1 MQARVMTARS
11 IRRIACTL
19 VAGLTAWL
27 AAGSGRAEFV
37 IARDG
42 AAVAT
47 IVSGGHAEQAELL
60 RDRLREITGATLP
73 IVGQGS
79 EAEGKPRIELAVADA
94 IPGLSAKPTALQGY
108 RLAASGDR
116 LALTARTPRGLT
128 YAVEGLLAGK
138 LGVRF
143 LTPDLT
149 LVPKSATL
157 TLADCDEVT
166 EPALPIRSVFL
177 ARDGKPDPWE
187 LANRGGGLPDDLIV
201 ARHNFYD
208 WAPPAKWFDP
218 PASPDD
224 TAPRHPEWYVLTG
237 GKRQKH
243 WLHGLCYTNPDLA
256 KAMAANIA
264 AEIRARKLPE
274 HAPIPVGQG
283 DGFVACE
290 CDSCRKVA
298 RENGSESGTVIV
310 LLNRILAALAAEFP
324 RHQLVTFAYSGTLQA
339 PSAVKPHPN
348 LWVTIVSSNA
358 DMLNAI
364 PGNPRAKA
372 YEQAC
377 LAWPRLAPGR
387 VTIWHWSSNF
397 VDQTV
402 EWPNLYPMADNFKFW
417 RDAGIAGVTLQTTG
431 PVNWGWLKQWVWLQ
445 LMWNPDAPVE
455 PLVREFL
462 AGYYGPK
469 AAPILADYF
478 RLVDEARRTSGYAS
492 DACDGGAANAHA
504 MLQGLYKPD
513 TLARMQDL
521 LDRAEAA
528 AAKDTDPEF
537 AKRIAFARAFATDQ
551 LAIVAA
557 AGVPT
562 HPGGYFYPPEKVPLH
577 RVVDPRDK
585 SAWLVP
591 GTSPALPAHVERID
605 AARAEAGM
613 QESGAA
619 FMYRFWFQR
628 GAGGKLAPLASP
640 RLAVEVCPN
649 LLAAITSI
657 IHKPSGKELLA
668 GRFPQFDWPSGACAW
683 RATAVAPAAGR
694 LDVTQS
700 LQNHEWFDQ
709 LEMQRFTR
717 SLALDADAAALA
729 IGRRFTGEKLY
740 NAPGMPAES
749 RFPSAWTLA
758 VPEPTAALLTIDTGG
773 GPKQVP
779 LALPAEVTVAVALQP
794 AEDRPHAVSPDEAG
808 SADVA
813 GLAAALDALPSDR
826 RIEVLLDRGD
836 GLAVRLRTPAAGWES
851 VAAKTDPV
859 ARSVTISF
867 GGGPVAMSREE
878 NVVPLP
884 GISFEVV
891 EDREQREAA
900 PPAFTVTDKGR
911 TYAVKEN
918 DELGTEPILTEY
930 AKTTTFTN
938 AAGKEL
944 SLAND
949 FRQPAGATLA
959 FAGGDF
965 KLTGTVAG
973 GQNFGPAL
981 APGKGVTLTL
991 AKGVAG
997 PGDFSITT
1005 EEEGAVVRI
1014 LGTSA
1019 AGLTRLTSK
1028 GVRIEVGADDALG
1041 PAGGEIGISG
1051 TPPVFAA
1058 HGGPRMLTR
1067 GIFSRGFTV
1076 TGEHDLTLAGPIKNA
1091 ENYVVDK
1098 RGPAALVLAGPNPE
1112 WGNLVRIRE
1121 GAVRLAD
1128 PGALGSCGVALSG
1141 GVLELAA
1148 GDFTASLSAAPR
1160 PVRDELGF
1168 LADGPNGAGGG
1179 FAAKGAARSVNL
1191 GGKGATL
1198 LWGSGGFVAEGQPLV
1213 FGSRSADAA
1222 LVFANPIDL
1231 GGQGVAG
1238 TAEPARTLVFGAR
1251 SKDGPSA
1258 PKPVP
1263 RGGPARTIVVL
1274 DNPDSAADRAVLAA
1288 PLAGLTDMGLV
1299 KRGAGTLIFAAANRH
1314 LGDTLVEEG
1323 TVGGAGRIAGNLF
1336 IGPGGGLLVDPR
1348 TTPEPLTVG
1357 GGVVIADAAKLT
1369 VASVPEK
1376 PGRFVFVR
1384 GLAGITGSFAS
1395 ATGLTAGWRID
1406 TSLPGELALA
1416 PAAK

>member
-1 MQARVMTARS
+1 MTS
-11 IRRIACTL
+11 PSSRRRRCAAFAL
-19 VAGLTAWL
+19 VVAASVTAWP
-27 AAGSGRAEFV
+27 AARGEFV

-47 IVSGGHAEQAELL
+47 IVSGGHAEQAALL

-73 IVGQGS
+73 IVERAS
-79 EAEGKPRIELAVADA
+79 EAAGKPRIELDLADA
-94 IPGLSAKPTALQGY
+94 IPGLSARSTALQGY
-108 RLAASGDR
+108 RLSASEDR
-116 LALTARTPRGLT
+116 LALTARTPRGLI
-128 YAVEGLLAGK
+128 YAINGLLTEK
-138 LGVRF
+138 LGVRC
-143 LTPDLT
+143 LTPDVT

-157 TLADCDEVT
+157 ALPDFEQVA
-166 EPALPIRSVFL
+166 EPAIPIRSVFL

-256 KAMAANIA
+256 KAMAANIG
-264 AEIRARKLPE
+264 AEIRARKVPE

-298 RENGSESGTVIV
+298 RENGGESGTVIV

-324 RHQLVTFAYSGTLQA
+324 RHQLVTFAYAGTLQA

-377 LAWPRLAPGR
+377 VAWPRLAPGR

-402 EWPNLYPMADNFKFW
+402 EWPNLYPMADNVRFW
-417 RDAGIAGVTLQTTG
+417 RDAGIAGVALQTTG

-445 LMWNPDAPVE
+445 LMWNSDAAVE

-462 AGYYGPK
+462 VGYYGPK
-469 AAPILADYF
+469 AAPILAEYL
-478 RLVDEARRTSGYAS
+478 RLIDEVRRMSGYAS
-492 DACDGGAANAHA
+492 DACDGGTANAHA

-528 AAKDTDPEF
+528 AATDTDPEF

-562 HPGGYFYPPEKVPLH
+562 QPGGYFYPPEKVPLH
-577 RVVDPRDK
+577 RVEDPRDK
-585 SAWLVP
+585 SAWLVT
-591 GTSPALPAHVERID
+591 GTSPALPAHVARID
-605 AARAEAGM
+605 TARSEAGM

-628 GAGGKLAPLASP
+628 GAGGKLVPLASP

-649 LLAAITSI
+649 QLAAITSI
-657 IHKPSGKELLA
+657 VHKPTGKELLA

-683 RATAVAPAAGR
+683 RATTAAPAAGR

-717 SLALDADAAALA
+717 SLLLAPDAATLA
-729 IGRRFTGEKLY
+729 IGRRFIGEKLY
-740 NAPGMPAES
+740 NAPGMPVES

-758 VPEPTAALLTIDTGG
+758 VPEPTAALLTIDTGS

-779 LALPAEVTVAVALQP
+779 LSLPNEVTVAVAPQP
-794 AEDRPHAVSPDEAG
+794 AEDRPRAMPPDEAG
-808 SADVA
+808 STDVA

-826 RIEVLLDRGD
+826 RIEVVLDRGD

-859 ARSVTISF
+859 ARSVTITF

-911 TYAVKEN
+911 TYTVKEN
-918 DELGTEPILTEY
+918 NELGAEPIVTEY

-944 SLAND
+944 ALAND

-981 APGKGVTLTL
+981 APGKGVTLAL

-1014 LGTSA
+1014 LGTSE

-1058 HGGPRMLTR
+1058 HGGPRTIKR
-1067 GIFSRGFTV
+1067 GIFSRGFTC

-1098 RGPAALVLAGPNPE
+1098 TGPATLVLAGPNPE
-1112 WGNLVRIRE
+1112 WGNLLRIRE

-1128 PGALGSCGVALSG
+1128 SGALGTCGVALSG

-1148 GDFTASLSAAPR
+1148 GDFKASLSTAPR
-1160 PVRDELGF
+1160 PVRDEISF
-1168 LADGPNGAGGG
+1168 AADGPSGAGGG
-1179 FAAKGAARSVNL
+1179 FAAKGGPRSVNL

-1198 LWGSGGFVAEGQPLV
+1198 LWAAGGFVADGQPLV

-1222 LVFANPIDL
+1222 LVMQNPIDL

-1238 TAEPARTLVFGAR
+1238 TAEPARTVVFGAR

-1258 PKPVP
+1258 PQPVP
-1263 RGGPARTIVVL
+1263 RGGPARTIVVI
-1274 DNPDSAADRAVLAA
+1274 DNPSSTADRAVLAA
-1288 PLAGLTDMGLV
+1288 PLAGQADMGLV
-1299 KRGAGTLIFAAANRH
+1299 KRGAGTLVFAAANRH
-1314 LGDTLVEEG
+1314 FGDTLVEEG

-1336 IGPGGGLLVDPR
+1336 IGPGGGLFVDAR
-1348 TTPEPLTVG
+1348 GIPEPLTVG

-1376 PGRFVFVR
+1376 PGRFVFLR
-1384 GLAGITGSFAS
+1384 GLAGITGSFAK
-1395 ATGLTAGWRID
+1395 AAGLPAGWQID
-1406 TSLPGELALA
+1406 ASVPGEIALV
-1416 PAAK
+1416 PTP

>member
-1 MQARVMTARS
+1 MTGPIS
-11 IRRIACTL
+11 RRCAA
-19 VAGLTAWL
+19 VAVVVAASATAWP
-27 AAGSGRAEFV
+27 AARGEFV

-42 AAVAT
+42 VAVAT
-47 IVSGGHAEQAELL
+47 IVSGGHAEQAGLL
-60 RDRLREITGATLP
+60 RDRLRQFTGATLP
-73 IVGQGS
+73 IVERGS
-79 EAEGKPRIELAVADA
+79 EAEEKPRIVLQLADA

-108 RLAASGDR
+108 RLTAAGNT

-128 YAVEGLLAGK
+128 YAVDGLLTQK

-143 LTPDLT
+143 LTPDVT
-149 LVPKSATL
+149 LAPTSATL
-157 TLADCDEVT
+157 ALPDFEQVA
-166 EPALPIRSVFL
+166 EPAIPIRSVFR
-177 ARDGKPDPWE
+177 ARDGKPDAWE

-218 PASPDD
+218 PTSADD
-224 TAPRHPEWYVLTG
+224 TAPRHPEWYVLTS

-256 KAMAANIA
+256 KAMATNIA

-274 HAPIPVGQG
+274 HSPIPVGQG
-283 DGFVACE
+283 DGFIACD

-298 RENGSESGTVIV
+298 RENGGESGTVIV
-310 LLNRILAALAAEFP
+310 LLNRILESLAAEFP
-324 RHQLVTFAYSGTLQA
+324 RHQLVTFAYAGTLQA
-339 PSAVKPHPN
+339 PTAVKPHPN
-348 LWVTIVSSNA
+348 LWINIVSSNA

-364 PGNPRAKA
+364 TGNPRAAA

-377 LAWPRLAPGR
+377 RAWPRLAAGR

-402 EWPNLYPMADNFKFW
+402 EWPNLYPMADNFRFW
-417 RDAGIAGVTLQTTG
+417 RDCGIAGVTLQTTG

-445 LMWNPDAPVE
+445 LMWNPDAKVE

-462 AGYYGPK
+462 AGYYGPR
-469 AAPILADYF
+469 AAPMLVDYLA
-478 RLVDEARRTSGYAS
+478 LIDEARRTSGYAA

-521 LDRAEAA
+521 LARAEAA
-528 AAKDTDPEF
+528 AAADTDPEF

-551 LAIVAA
+551 LAVVAA

-585 SAWLVP
+585 TAWLVP
-591 GTSPALPAHVERID
+591 GTSAALPAHVERID

-613 QESGAA
+613 QEAGAA

-628 GAGGKLAPLASP
+628 GAGGRLVPLASP
-640 RLAVEVCPN
+640 SLAVEVCPN
-649 LLAAITSI
+649 LLASITSI
-657 IHKPSGKELLA
+657 VHRPTGKELLA

-683 RATAVAPAAGR
+683 RVKTVAPAPGR
-694 LDVTQS
+694 LDVTQA

-709 LEMQRFTR
+709 LDMQQFTR
-717 SLALDADAAALA
+717 SLALADDAPTLSID
-729 IGRRFTGEKLY
+729 RRFAGEKLH
-740 NAPGMPAES
+740 NAPGMPSES

-758 VPEPTAALLTIDTGG
+758 VPEPTAAGLTIDAGG
-773 GPKQVP
+773 GPRQVS
-779 LALPAEVTVAVALQP
+779 LGLPNEVRIPVAT
-794 AEDRPHAVSPDEAG
+794 G
-808 SADVA
+808 TSA
-813 GLAAALDALPSDR
+813 R

-836 GLAVRLRTPAAGWES
+836 GLAVRLRSPAAGWAD
-851 VAAKTDPV
+851 VTAKADPA
-859 ARSVTISF
+859 ARSVTITF
-867 GGGPVAMSREE
+867 GGAAVAMSREANE
-878 NVVPLP
+878 VPLP

-891 EDREQREAA
+891 EDREERKAA

-911 TYAVKEN
+911 TYAIKEN
-918 DELGTEPILTEY
+918 DELGTDPIMTEY
-930 AKTTTFTN
+930 GKTTAFTN
-938 AAGKEL
+938 TTGKEV

-959 FAGGDF
+959 FSGGDF
-965 KLTGTVAG
+965 KLEGTVEG

-997 PGDFSITT
+997 PGDFSIAT
-1005 EEEGAVVRI
+1005 EEEGTVIRI
-1014 LGTSA
+1014 LGASG
-1019 AGLTRLTSK
+1019 AGLTRLASK

-1051 TPPVFAA
+1051 TPPTFAA
-1058 HGGPRMLTR
+1058 HGGPRTIHR
-1067 GIFSRGFTV
+1067 GIFSRGFAV
-1076 TGEHDLTLAGPIKNA
+1076 TGEHDLTLAGPIQNA
-1091 ENYVVDK
+1091 EGYFIDK
-1098 RGPAALVLAGPNPE
+1098 SGPAALVLAAANPA
-1112 WGNLVRIRE
+1112 WGNVVRIRD
-1121 GAVRLAD
+1121 GAVRLAHAD
-1128 PGALGSCGVALSG
+1128 ALGKSGLILSG

-1148 GDFTASLSAAPR
+1148 ADCTATLVTTPR
-1160 PVRDELGF
+1160 PGGNELAF
-1168 LADGPNGAGGG
+1168 AADGASGASGG

-1198 LWGSGGFVAEGQPLV
+1198 VWGVGGFVGDGQPLV
-1213 FGSRSADAA
+1213 FGSRSADAS
-1222 LVFANPIDL
+1222 LVFTNPIDV

-1238 TAEPARTLVFGAR
+1238 TTDPPRTVVLGAR
-1251 SKDGPSA
+1251 SADGPA
-1258 PKPVP
+1258 VTPPKP

-1274 DNPDSAADRAVLAA
+1274 DNPASAADRAVLAA
-1288 PLAGLTDMGLV
+1288 PLAGFADMGLL
-1299 KRGAGTLIFAAANRH
+1299 KRGAGALLLAAENKH
-1314 LGDTLVEEG
+1314 LGDTVVEEG
-1323 TVGGAGRIAGNLF
+1323 TIGGGGRIAGNLF

-1348 TTPEPLTVG
+1348 AIPGPLTVG
-1357 GGVVIADAAKLT
+1357 GGIVIADAATLT

-1384 GLAGITGSFAS
+1384 GLAGITGSFSS
-1395 ATGLTAGWRID
+1395 AKGLPAGWRID
-1406 TSLPGELALA
+1406 ASLPGEIALVPA
-1416 PAAK
+1416 P

>member
-1 MQARVMTARS
+1 
-11 IRRIACTL
+11 L
-19 VAGLTAWL
+19 VVAASVTAWP
-27 AAGSGRAEFV
+27 AARGEFV

-47 IVSGGHAEQAELL
+47 IVSGGHAEQAALL

-73 IVGQGS
+73 IVERAS
-79 EAEGKPRIELAVADA
+79 EAAGKPRIELDLADA
-94 IPGLSAKPTALQGY
+94 IPGLSARSTALQGY
-108 RLAASGDR
+108 RLSASEDR
-116 LALTARTPRGLT
+116 LALTARTPRGLI
-128 YAVEGLLAGK
+128 YAINGLLTEK
-138 LGVRF
+138 LGVRC
-143 LTPDLT
+143 LTPDVT

-157 TLADCDEVT
+157 ALPDFEQVA
-166 EPALPIRSVFL
+166 EPAIPIRSVFL

-187 LANRGGGLPDDLIV
+187 LANRGGGLPADLIV

-218 PASPDD
+218 PTSPDD

-274 HAPIPVGQG
+274 HSPIPVGQG

-298 RENGSESGTVIV
+298 RENGGESGTVIV
-310 LLNRILAALAAEFP
+310 LLNRILETLAGEFP
-324 RHQLVTFAYSGTLQA
+324 RHQLVTFAYAGTLQA
-339 PSAVKPHPN
+339 PTAVTPHAN
-348 LWVTIVSSNA
+348 LWINIVSSNA
-358 DMLNAI
+358 DMLGAI
-364 PGNPRAKA
+364 PGNPRAAA

-377 LAWPRLAPGR
+377 RAWPRLAPGR

-402 EWPNLYPMADNFKFW
+402 EWPNLYPMADNFRFW
-417 RDAGIAGVTLQTTG
+417 RDAGIAGVALQTTG

-445 LMWNPDAPVE
+445 LMWNPDAQVE

-462 AGYYGPK
+462 TGYYGPK
-469 AAPILADYF
+469 AAPLLADY
-478 RLVDEARRTSGYAS
+478 LALIDEARRTSGYAA

-504 MLQGLYKPD
+504 MLQGLYPPD

-521 LDRAEAA
+521 LARAEAA
-528 AAKDTDPEF
+528 AAMDTDPEF

-577 RVVDPRDK
+577 RVEDPRDK

-591 GTSPALPAHVERID
+591 GTSPDLPAHVARID
-605 AARAEAGM
+605 AARSEAGM
-613 QESGAA
+613 QEAGAA

-628 GAGGKLAPLASP
+628 GAGGRLVSLANR

-649 LLAAITSI
+649 LLASITSI
-657 IHKPSGKELLA
+657 VHRPTGKELLA

-683 RATAVAPAAGR
+683 RATTAAPAAGR

-717 SLALDADAAALA
+717 SLVLADDAPALA

-758 VPEPTAALLTIDTGG
+758 VPEPTAAVLTIDAGA
-773 GPKQVP
+773 GPRKVP
-779 LALPAEVTVAVALQP
+779 LGLPNEVRVPVATQP
-794 AEDRPHAVSPDEAG
+794 PSEGPRPPSPDA
-808 SADVA
+808 ADDSDGRA
-813 GLAAALDALPSDR
+813 LAAAINSLPTDR

-836 GLAVRLRTPAAGWES
+836 GLAVRLRSPAAGWID
-851 VAAKTDPV
+851 VTAKADP
-859 ARSVTISF
+859 AGRAVTITFAGS
-867 GGGPVAMSREE
+867 PIAMSREANE
-878 NVVPLP
+878 VPLP
-884 GISFEVV
+884 GISFQVI
-891 EDREQREAA
+891 EDREERKAA
-900 PPAFTVTDKGR
+900 PPAFTATDKGR
-911 TYAVKEN
+911 AYAIKEN
-918 DELGTEPILTEY
+918 DELGVEPIVTEY
-930 AKTTTFTN
+930 GKTTAFTN
-938 AAGKEL
+938 ATGKEV

-959 FAGGDF
+959 FSGGDF
-965 KLTGTVAG
+965 KLEGTVEG

-997 PGDFSITT
+997 PGDFSIAT

-1014 LGTSA
+1014 LGASA

-1028 GVRIEVGADDALG
+1028 GVKIEVGADDALG

-1051 TPPVFAA
+1051 TPPTFAA
-1058 HGGPRMLTR
+1058 HGGPRTIRR
-1067 GIFSRGFTV
+1067 GIFSRGFAV
-1076 TGEHDLTLAGPIKNA
+1076 AGEHDLTLAGPIKNA
-1091 ENYVVDK
+1091 ENYVVEK
-1098 RGPAALVLAGPNPE
+1098 TGPGALVLAAANPE

-1128 PGALGSCGVALSG
+1128 AGGLGTCGVALSG

-1148 GDFTASLSAAPR
+1148 GDFKASLSTAPR
-1160 PVRDELGF
+1160 PVRDEISF
-1168 LADGPNGAGGG
+1168 AADGPSGASGG
-1179 FAAKGAARSVNL
+1179 FAAKGGTRSVNL

-1198 LWGSGGFVAEGQPLV
+1198 VWATGGFVGDGQPLV

-1222 LVFANPIDL
+1222 LVFTNPIDL

-1238 TAEPARTLVFGAR
+1238 TSDPPRTVVLGAR

-1258 PKPVP
+1258 PPPVP

-1274 DNPDSAADRAVLAA
+1274 DNPGSTADRAVLAA
-1288 PLAGLTDMGLV
+1288 PLAGFTDMGLV
-1299 KRGAGTLIFAAANRH
+1299 KRGAGALVFAVANKH
-1314 LGDTLVEEG
+1314 IGDTVVEEG
-1323 TVGGAGRIAGNLF
+1323 TIGGAGRIAGNLF

-1348 TTPEPLTVG
+1348 AIPEPLTVG
-1357 GGVVIADAAKLT
+1357 GGIVIADAATLT

-1395 ATGLTAGWRID
+1395 ATGLPAGWRID
-1406 TSLPGELALA
+1406 ASLPGELALVPA
-1416 PAAK
+1416 P